1 MMEYDAEANRKNFN
15 EHYPGAVKELWL
27 VIHVYD
33 WGPQERVLSAWDTEE
48 LAEAEAARVKPL
60 CKDKEDTVYVQPVP
74 YRIVTDP
81 L

>member
-1 MMEYDAEANRKNFN
+1 MSDK
-15 EHYPGAVKELWL
+15 WL

-48 LAEAEAARVKPL
+48 LAEAEKARVKSL
-60 CKDKEDTVYVQPVP
+60 CKDEEDAVYVLPVP
-74 YRIVTDP
+74 YGTATDP